1 MLQLKY
7 YFRKNLIPPRLIL
20 NFLCLLVARDKNQ
33 PRLYKFNLKNKFDL
47 LHNSDI
53 ILEASHSFFE
63 FEFLRE
69 ISNKKRCA
77 KN

>member
-7 YFRKNLIPPRLIL
+7 YFRINLIPPRLIL
-20 NFLCLLVARDKNQ
+20 NFLCLLVLGDKNQ

-53 ILEASHSFFE
+53 I
-63 FEFLRE
+63 
-69 ISNKKRCA
+69 
-77 KN
+77 

>member
-7 YFRKNLIPPRLIL
+7 YFRINLIPPTLIL
-20 NFLCLLVARDKNQ
+20 NFLCLLVLGDKNQ

-53 ILEASHSFFE
+53 ILKASHSFFE
-63 FEFLRE
+63 LSR
-69 ISNKKRCA
+69 ILA
-77 KN
+77 